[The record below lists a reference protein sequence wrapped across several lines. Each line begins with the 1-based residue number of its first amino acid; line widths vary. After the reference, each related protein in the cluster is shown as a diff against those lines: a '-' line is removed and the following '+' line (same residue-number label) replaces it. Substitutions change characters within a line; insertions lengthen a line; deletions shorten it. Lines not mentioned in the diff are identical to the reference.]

1 MAGTPNTSGKHNS
14 YDGNSVWFFFG
25 EKVLIARPKQMMTVR
40 VNQERRGRPDSIL
53 FIQLK
58 TQPNPLGDVET
69 L

>member
-14 YDGNSVWFFFG
+14 YDGNSVFFFG
-25 EKVLIARPKQMMTVR
+25 NKVLIARPKKMTTVK

>member
-1 MAGTPNTSGKHNS
+1 MAGTPSTSGKHNS
-14 YDGNSVWFFFG
+14 HDGNSVWFFFG